1 MFMEKFSAYT
11 SEGDSIT
18 CEVDGFK
25 CTATIYRDYDIGE
38 PWKEHDGHGPVSE
51 WTTRDKEPG
60 ERVLASDR
68 MGNGRRLF
76 YDFAAAVKLARLDG
90 WGLPNDEG
98 KDLTPGQIAERAAEA
113 DFKRLKAWCDDEWY
127 WAGIAVTV
135 SRNGIELTDQ
145 YDHALWGIDGNWNG
159 ESSDYLTEVANDLL
173 GDALEA
179 AKRRLADLAVDSD
192 SVAMSDELYEDER
205 FPVSDWIASGS
216 RLGYLEWLEERI
228 EEMAVEIADK
238 INRRTRSRGDSK

>member
-1 MFMEKFSAYT
+1 MFMEKFSAYA

-98 KDLTPGQIAERAAEA
+98 KDLTPGQIAERAAEK
-113 DFKRLKAWCDDEWY
+113 DFERLKAWCDDEWH

-135 SRNGIELTDQ
+135 SRDGVELTDQ
-145 YDHALWGIDGNWNG
+145 YDHALWGIDGNWKG

-173 GDALEA
+173 DDALEA
-179 AKRRLADLAVDSD
+179 AKRRLDSLMNDAD
-192 SVAMSDELYEDER
+192 SVVVPRATLTR
-205 FPVSDWIASGS
+205 CVSALTLLGNYIGNKWSGGGGIEAFD
-216 RLGYLEWLEERI
+216 RCAIIGEIRALLE
-228 EEMAVEIADK
+228 
-238 INRRTRSRGDSK
+238 TREAA